1 MKRIISA
8 VLVMAVLFCLSAC
21 GQRMSESS
29 ETVQVE
35 QSGQINHQTEQT
47 TPAGHGQEN
56 DHNETDSTEPAKI
69 FNSWDEVP
77 VNKYQEK
84 TIEVD
89 YNGQT
94 IWGIAYIP
102 ETGQEKF
109 PLVICSHG
117 LGGSYTS
124 CMEYAELL
132 ASHGFATYCFDFRGG
147 GGSHSDGRLTEM
159 SLITEATDVQTII
172 AAAKNWDFVDPE
184 KIILL
189 GESQGGA
196 ASAIAAARSKDD
208 VNGLILC
215 YPALLVHDAVHEQFD
230 SLDEVPDSFF
240 FNWLTVGRPYVA
252 DVWDYD
258 VYSEIGNYSKP
269 VLLMHGD
276 RDGIVP
282 SSYAERAA
290 EVYPDVEYHV
300 ISGGGH
306 GFYGAALD
314 DAFLYIL
321 QYLQRI
327 SII

>member
-1 MKRIISA
+1 MLLFILA
-8 VLVMAVLFCLSAC
+8 VLVICLAAC

-29 ETVQVE
+29 ETAQVE
-35 QSGQINHQTEQT
+35 QSGQTNHQTEQT
-47 TPAGHGQEN
+47 SLTGQGQEN
-56 DHNETDSTEPAKI
+56 DHSESDSTEPTII
-69 FNSWDEVP
+69 FNSW
-77 VNKYQEK
+77 
-84 TIEVD
+84 
-89 YNGQT
+89 
-94 IWGIAYIP
+94 
-102 ETGQEKF
+102 
-109 PLVICSHG
+109 
-117 LGGSYTS
+117 
-124 CMEYAELL
+124 
-132 ASHGFATYCFDFRGG
+132 
-147 GGSHSDGRLTEM
+147 
-159 SLITEATDVQTII
+159 
-172 AAAKNWDFVDPE
+172 
-184 KIILL
+184 
-189 GESQGGA
+189 
-196 ASAIAAARSKDD
+196 
-208 VNGLILC
+208 
-215 YPALLVHDAVHEQFD
+215 
-230 SLDEVPDSFF
+230 DEVPDSFF

-282 SSYAERAA
+282 ISYAERAA